1 MTRMK
6 GNNYFYDFT
15 QPLLKLCP
23 SKVKAMLEQ
32 GCSCA
37 RANKKQQKKDACNQ
51 CRRHPLPYSLLQ
63 ITYFS
68 SRRLNAWLHN
78 M

>member
-23 SKVKAMLEQ
+23 NRVKAMLEQ
-32 GCSCA
+32 G
-37 RANKKQQKKDACNQ
+37 
-51 CRRHPLPYSLLQ
+51 
-63 ITYFS
+63 
-68 SRRLNAWLHN
+68 
-78 M
+78 

>member
-15 QPLLKLCP
+15 QPLLKLCS

-32 GCSCA
+32 G
-37 RANKKQQKKDACNQ
+37 
-51 CRRHPLPYSLLQ
+51 
-63 ITYFS
+63 
-68 SRRLNAWLHN
+68 
-78 M
+78 